1 MQPSNIDFP
10 MRLPVIVEEDNFSY
24 PFSIVPIFTHD
35 EKNIKAATKAL
46 DKNDLVFVCCAKE
59 PNDMQQVAQNITKE
73 SNQKSSAEKSSL
85 ITTNIADKSAT
96 IPKPATIPSADSVD
110 TLEKITKH
118 QMPFFDVGVIGT
130 IMRKVHLPDGRV
142 KLLFQGLTKGRILS
156 LQKGECYEALVD
168 IISYK
173 ECSFAQV
180 EAMSKVLREKVQ
192 NLANISQV
200 LLPPDLLKSIE
211 ETGEPNRMIDLVAS
225 SIRLKKEQAYK
236 LFRSDDIEERLLLLI
251 DFVSEEIQ
259 IQKLQK
265 EIKTRVHNK
274 MEQTNKEYFLKEQ
287 LRQIQK
293 ELGIDKQRD
302 EEIEQY
308 EKKLESIKPYL
319 NKEAYKE
326 IKKQISRLSKMH
338 QESGDANI
346 LQNYVEWVLEIPFG
360 KYAKESLSIKNVQKQ
375 LDLDHYSLIKPK
387 ERIVEYFA
395 VKELLAQKAQAQ
407 SKEHAKNES
416 KITKK
421 DSSLEASKNSSQ
433 DSTDEARNEK
443 DDTKEKGTILCFY
456 GPPGVGKTSL
466 ANSIAKAVGRE
477 LVRIALGGL
486 EDVNELRGHRRTYI
500 GAMPGR
506 ITQGLIE
513 AKQMNPVMVLDEIDK
528 VARGVRGDP
537 TSVLLEI
544 LDPEQN
550 VAFRDYYNNF
560 SIDLSQVIFI
570 ATAND
575 IGAIPPPLRDRM
587 EFIAISSYTP
597 QEKEQIALKY
607 LIPQEL
613 KKHGLGSE
621 EIEFGKEAIKTLIE
635 RYTREAGVRNLR
647 RVIAS
652 IMRKVATKILTQPNY
667 KKIRL
672 TPKLIPDFIDKIVY
686 EIDPA
691 SNAARVGIINGL
703 AWTSVGGDVL
713 KIEAI
718 KLKGKG
724 GLSLTGSL
732 GDVMKES
739 AKIAHS
745 VVKVLLDENKLKPKS
760 KKSTKAQRA
769 KESKKE
775 SKDSSG
781 DIPFYSKFDIHLH
794 LPEGA
799 VPKDGPSAGI
809 AMACVIASILCD
821 EAISGEIA
829 MTGELT
835 LSGDVLAIGG
845 LKEKLIAAHKAGIK
859 RALIPSKNYE
869 RDLSDIPK
877 EVLDSLQI
885 IPVKNID
892 EVFAQVFV

>member
-73 SNQKSSAEKSSL
+73 SSQKSSAEKSSL

-395 VKELLAQKAQAQ
+395 VKELLAQKAQAH

-433 DSTDEARNEK
+433 DDSEAREEK

-613 KKHGLGSE
+613 KKHGLSSE

-691 SNAARVGIINGL
+691 NKAARVGIINGL

-760 KKSTKAQRA
+760 KKSTKAQSA

-781 DIPFYSKFDIHLH
+781 DMPFYSKFDIHLH

-821 EAISGEIA
+821 RAVSGEIA